1 MLLIRFVLK
10 NRIRPSLGNR
20 AEAEITVY
28 KQQRVRLAAGAT
40 TVRGSCPQ
48 LPDRGG
54 VTSPPKPLQVSS
66 LRGDTDRPV
75 MPVDGGQ
82 LRHGIQAF
90 AGVVKADLGTFTFCD
105 KDSGQLMLWVT
116 AIAIAMRT
124 TAALPAQAFLP

>member
-1 MLLIRFVLK
+1 MLN
-10 NRIRPSLGNR
+10 NRICPYRGNR

-116 AIAIAMRT
+116 AIAIAKRAM
-124 TAALPAQAFLP
+124 AAQPAQAFLA